1 MALKL
6 FDGLVYY
13 VIHTT
18 SEDGRFQHKAS
29 VYKGCIYFKRGGVY
43 VSKMKN
49 VIGAAIRLRRWVT
62 SVGTHGAVA
71 LTVAFLLLLHRALI
85 HAPTH

>member
-1 MALKL
+1 MDV
-6 FDGLVYY
+6 FS
-13 VIHTT
+13 IRH
-18 SEDGRFQHKAS
+18 Q
-29 VYKGCIYFKRGGVY
+29 YKGCIYFKRGGVY